1 MVAKRIL
8 ISFSA
13 PDMAEAVAL
22 SGNSQD
28 IDLVLIVLEG
38 KSLVNDATALIVL
51 GFALPARR
59 RGGLAPGAFLRE
71 AAFKQRSC
79 FGSPDGEKLARGS
92 PKARET
98 DLLK

>member
-22 SGNSQD
+22 SGNRQD
-28 IDLVLIVLEG
+28 MDRVLIVLEG
-38 KSLVNDATALIVL
+38 ESLVNDATALIVL

-59 RGGLAPGAFLRE
+59 RGALFL
-71 AAFKQRSC
+71 
-79 FGSPDGEKLARGS
+79 GSFQGNPISTTLRLRVARWGRLARGS
-92 PKARET
+92 PKASET